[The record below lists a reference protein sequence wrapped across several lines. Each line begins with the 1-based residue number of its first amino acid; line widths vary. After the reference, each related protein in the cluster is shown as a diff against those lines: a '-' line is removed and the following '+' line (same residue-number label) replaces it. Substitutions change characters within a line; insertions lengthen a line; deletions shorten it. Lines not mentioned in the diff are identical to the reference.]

1 VEDVGEIVAQSILS
15 FFADKKNLYLIERL
29 EKAGLRL
36 NVESTDFPE
45 GEKKLNGMSV
55 VVSGTFSQISRDA
68 LKELIIKHG
77 GKVQSAVS
85 ASTSFL
91 VAGENMGPAKLDK
104 ATRLGIKIITEND
117 FFKLID

>member
-1 VEDVGEIVAQSILS
+1 MSRVRIFLKARKVKRDVRCGIGY
-15 FFADKKNLYLIERL
+15 FF
-29 EKAGLRL
+29 
-36 NVESTDFPE
+36 
-45 GEKKLNGMSV
+45 
-55 VVSGTFSQISRDA
+55 QISRDA
-68 LKELIIKHG
+68 LKELIIKHE
-77 GKVQSAVS
+77 GKQSAVS

>member
-1 VEDVGEIVAQSILS
+1 
-15 FFADKKNLYLIERL
+15 
-29 EKAGLRL
+29 
-36 NVESTDFPE
+36 
-45 GEKKLNGMSV
+45 
-55 VVSGTFSQISRDA
+55 
-68 LKELIIKHG
+68 
-77 GKVQSAVS
+77 VQSAVS